1 VRMPRPP
8 AEVAPAAPVALPARS
23 ARPEAPAPVPV
34 AAAVP
39 AVAPVSAPKPVPVDA
54 VATELSPLAQL
65 SQLASAS
72 YTPEVMSTPDP
83 VQPVVQVQA
92 GPEPIGLARRQPV
105 AKAVETIDDAE
116 QPTRPRAAGDV
127 RSMLSG
133 FRAGVQRGRDG
144 AAHTNRPAHGVDN
157 LRRD

>member
-1 VRMPRPP
+1 VDT
-8 AEVAPAAPVALPARS
+8 AAP
-23 ARPEAPAPVPV
+23 
-34 AAAVP
+34 
-39 AVAPVSAPKPVPVDA
+39 
-54 VATELSPLAQL
+54 ELSPLAQL

-72 YTPEVMSTPDP
+72 YTPEVVPTPSVAEP
-83 VQPVVQVQA
+83 VPMAQRDQ
-92 GPEPIGLARRQPV
+92 EPAELVRRQPAAASV
-105 AKAVETIDDAE
+105 SVVEDAE